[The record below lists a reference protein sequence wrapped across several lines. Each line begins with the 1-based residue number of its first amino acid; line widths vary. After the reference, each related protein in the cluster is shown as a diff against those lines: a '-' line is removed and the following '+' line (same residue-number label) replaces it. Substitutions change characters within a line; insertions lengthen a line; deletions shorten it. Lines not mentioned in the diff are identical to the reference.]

1 MDLKHVRT
9 FVAVAELGT
18 VSKAALRLRV
28 AQPALSRQI
37 IDLEK
42 ELSLRLFDRVGSR
55 LRLTGEGEQL
65 LGNCRRLLAYTS
77 SIIDQALEL
86 RRGDS
91 GVLKVTTG
99 ALTIDSVIS
108 TFLGRYSEHYP
119 NVEVKLIEGIGVEA
133 LTMVERGEAQ
143 LGIMLNATVPAGTG
157 DFGSRPLP
165 PTEFLAAHHCSL
177 ELARGHSIDI
187 RGLAPYPLLLL
198 DSRYVLRQTFDA
210 ACRIARVRPNVLF
223 ECGAPHTLMSLAEA
237 GHGVAIVPSYLRLH
251 RYNLKTL
258 RLTHQR
264 KPIQYP
270 ASIFWDKRR
279 SQPRYAQAFCE
290 LLAEHIQN
298 ANPALH
304 HSPDGRPRTKRK

>member
-18 VSKAALRLRV
+18 VSKAALRLRI

-65 LGNCRRLLAYTS
+65 LGNCRRLLAYAG

-108 TFLGRYSEHYP
+108 TFLERYSEHYP
-119 NVEVKLIEGIGVEA
+119 NVQVKLIEGIGVEA

-143 LGIMLNATVPAGTG
+143 LGIMLNATVPGSTG

-165 PTEFLAAHHCSL
+165 PTEFLAAHHSSH
-177 ELARGHSIDI
+177 ELARGRSIDI

-210 ACRIARVRPNVLF
+210 ACRIARVRPNVQF

-251 RYNLKTL
+251 RYDLKTL

-298 ANPALH
+298 ANPPVH
-304 HSPDGRPRTKRK
+304 HSSDGRPRTKRR